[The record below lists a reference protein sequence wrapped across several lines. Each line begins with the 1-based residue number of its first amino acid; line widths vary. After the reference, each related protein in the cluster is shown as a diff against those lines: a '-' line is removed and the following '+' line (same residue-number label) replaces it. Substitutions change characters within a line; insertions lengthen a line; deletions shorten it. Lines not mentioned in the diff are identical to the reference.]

1 MVKGVVFDFGGVMT
15 TSTVPQRVVAL
26 CKKVGID
33 WAIVNA
39 GFEKYR
45 HLYDGGFMSL
55 NEMYDAIWEDANLD
69 LPTEIQSQFLE
80 ADVASWL
87 YRNERTQKW
96 MASLKARGFRIGIL
110 TNMAPGFARD
120 CFRTKFADFLALADA
135 FVISGDE
142 HLYKPQPEIYALLV
156 KRIAL
161 EPAELVFVDDL
172 EKNIAA
178 AKACGWQGIRFVS
191 NDQVEH
197 DFEELLKN
205 EK

>member
-26 CKKVGID
+26 CKETGVNWEKVN
-33 WAIVNA
+33 V
-39 GFEKYR
+39 GFAKYR
-45 HLYDGGFMSL
+45 NLYDGGFMSL
-55 NEMYDAIWEDANLD
+55 KEMYDKIWADSHLTLTPEV
-69 LPTEIQSQFLE
+69 QQQFLD

-87 YRNERTQKW
+87 YRNERTRQW
-96 MASLKARGFRIGIL
+96 MASLKKRGYKIGIL

-120 CFRTKFADFLALADA
+120 CFRTHFADFLSLADA
-135 FVISGDE
+135 YVISGDE
-142 HLYKPQPEIYALLV
+142 KLYKPQPEIYELVV
-156 KRIAL
+156 KRINL
-161 EPAELVFVDDL
+161 EPGEIVFVDDL

-178 AKACGWQGIRFVS
+178 AKSCGWQGIRFVS

-197 DFEELLKN
+197 DFEELVKN